1 MAMLL
6 WIFPTPS
13 LYNIDMKV
21 SGSLPELE
29 NSIFDITVL
38 VDNPSSGFE
47 FSLMETG
54 VSATPHDLI
63 QFSGKEGYLF
73 DQSGNFF
80 GGYQSGLPF
89 TVSVYYDW
97 TNTGFKYYFDDVLIA
112 NDLETSVGTLPRRV
126 NQVEFQKYDNSTI
139 NVFASGDKG

>member
-1 MAMLL
+1 MLL
-6 WIFPTPS
+6 WIFPIPS
-13 LYNIDMKV
+13 PYNINMKV

-29 NSIFDITVL
+29 NSIFNISVL
-38 VDNPSSGFE
+38 VDSPLSGFE

-54 VSATPHDLI
+54 AGAAPHDLM

-89 TVSVYYDW
+89 TMSVHYDW
-97 TNTGFKYYFDDVLIA
+97 TNTGFKYYFGDVLIA

-126 NQVEFQKYDNSTI
+126 NQVEFQKHGNSTI
-139 NVFASGDKG
+139 NVFASGNQA